1 MRVLAIG
8 AHPDDIEINC
18 VGTLIKCKK
27 RGDEVFACQMSDGD
41 MGHVTIMPKEL
52 GEIRRKEAQT
62 SGALA
67 GISVIWGGSH
77 DLDIYDEKGA
87 RDRLVK
93 IIRDVRPDVII
104 THGQDDYMPDHT
116 AVAKL
121 VFDASFSASC
131 PHYLPELGDAT
142 PVCPIYL
149 MNNASGIN
157 FIPDLYVDITE
168 EMELKQKMF
177 ACHESQIVWLRD
189 HDNVDYVEQVEILAR
204 FYGLQCGVKYAECFR
219 ECLASGRQRA
229 SRLLP

>member
-27 RGDEVFACQMSDGD
+27 RGDEVFACHMSDGD

-189 HDNVDYVEQVEILAR
+189 HDHVDYVEQVEILAR

>member
-1 MRVLAIG
+1 MRVLAVG

-27 RGDEVFACQMSDGD
+27 RGDEIFACHMSDGD

-52 GEIRRKEAQT
+52 GEIRRKEAQN

-67 GISVIWGGSH
+67 GFNVIWGGLH
-77 DLDIYDEKGA
+77 DLDIYDGKYA
-87 RDRLVK
+87 RDLLVK
-93 IIRDVRPDVII
+93 IIRDVRPDFII

-131 PHYLPELGDAT
+131 PHYLPELGEAT

-157 FIPDLYVDITE
+157 FTPDYYVDVTE
-168 EMELKQKMF
+168 EMDLKHKMF
-177 ACHESQIVWLRD
+177 ACHESQIVWLKD
-189 HDNVDYVEQVEILAR
+189 HDNVDYVEQVDIFAR
-204 FYGLQCGVKYAECFR
+204 FYGLQCGAKYAEVFR

-229 SRLLP
+229 ERLLP

>member
-27 RGDEVFACQMSDGD
+27 RGDEVFACHMSDGD

-149 MNNASGIN
+149 MNNASGVN

-229 SRLLP
+229 SRLLH

>member
-27 RGDEVFACQMSDGD
+27 RGDEVFACHMSDGD

>member
-1 MRVLAIG
+1 
-8 AHPDDIEINC
+8 
-18 VGTLIKCKK
+18 
-27 RGDEVFACQMSDGD
+27 
-41 MGHVTIMPKEL
+41 
-52 GEIRRKEAQT
+52 
-62 SGALA
+62 
-67 GISVIWGGSH
+67 
-77 DLDIYDEKGA
+77 
-87 RDRLVK
+87 VK